1 MGSFLSNAAE
11 IHFKSDGTCSMRLV
25 ELSLSKKLIQI
36 ESKKEYSGSLEEVL
50 KNDFSGPLALTI
62 TGKGLL
68 VKKTARL
75 EQVTEQGLQHLF
87 PQMKLSEFYV
97 QHFPTGT
104 CSFIAVIR
112 KEIVNAMI
120 SAFKLK
126 SVDIVLLSLGPFVVD
141 QVVPQINSY
150 GAQLKF
156 DGHHITFDGDKNW
169 QEYSFSAG
177 EHAAFPLKIDIESI
191 PEKYLLAYASAF
203 QFTLHEQL
211 NLIEV
216 LSAEIKQNLV
226 DYAAKLKFKKHGMLI
241 LLFFFVLLMLN
252 FLVFNYY
259 NSDNQELMSKAG
271 QKSYVFENRQKME
284 EDVKVKEGMVQKLGW
299 NKGYSYAYLCDQ
311 LGQTLPKEIKLEEMQ
326 INSLYG
332 TGSGLLK
339 APQLD
344 NGSMRIKG
352 QTSSV
357 YAVNDWIY
365 TLKEKQWVKEVKL
378 EKYMADDQKGAQV
391 FTLFLSY

>member
-1 MGSFLSNAAE
+1 MNTAGSNGAE
-11 IHFKSDGTCSMRLV
+11 INLKSDGSCSIRV
-25 ELSLSKKLIQI
+25 VKLSLSKKLIQI
-36 ESKKEYSGSLEEVL
+36 ESKKEYSGSLAEVL

-68 VKKTARL
+68 IKKTTRL

-97 QHFPTGT
+97 QHFPTGAY
-104 CSFIAVIR
+104 SFIAIMR
-112 KEIVNAMI
+112 KEIVDSVI

-126 SVDIVLLSLGPFVVD
+126 SVDILLLSLGPFVVD
-141 QVVPQINSY
+141 QVIPQINSY
-150 GAQLKF
+150 GEQLKF

-169 QEYSFSAG
+169 LEYSFALDAKSG
-177 EHAAFPLKIDIESI
+177 FPLKIDMEHM
-191 PEKYLLAYASAF
+191 PENYLLAYAAAF
-203 QFTLHEQL
+203 QLILHEQL

-216 LSAEIKQNLV
+216 LSTEIKQNLI
-226 DYAAKLKFKKHGMLI
+226 DYSAKLKFKKHGMLI
-241 LLFFFVLLMLN
+241 LMFFFILLMLN

-271 QKSYVFENRQKME
+271 QKSYDFENRQKLE
-284 EDVKVKEGMVQKLGW
+284 EDVKIKESMVKRLGW

-311 LGQTLPKEIKLEEMQ
+311 IGQTLPKEIKLEEMQ
-326 INSLYG
+326 VNSLSG

-339 APQLD
+339 VPQLD

-352 QTSSV
+352 ETSSI
-357 YAVNDWIY
+357 YAVNNWIY

-378 EKYMADDQKGAQV
+378 EKYMTDDQKGAQV

>member
-1 MGSFLSNAAE
+1 MNTVVSTGAE
-11 IHFKSDGTCSMRLV
+11 IHLKPDGTCFVRLV
-25 ELSLSKKLIQI
+25 KLSLSKKLVQI
-36 ESKKEYSGSLEEVL
+36 ETKKEYSGILSEVL
-50 KNDFSGPLALTI
+50 TNDISGPLALTI

-68 VKKTARL
+68 IKKTARL

-97 QHFPTGT
+97 QHFPTGAH
-104 CSFIAVIR
+104 SFITIIR
-112 KEIVNAMI
+112 KEIVDAII
-120 SAFKLK
+120 SAFKVK
-126 SVDIVLLSLGPFVVD
+126 QVDILLLSLGPFVVD
-141 QVVPQINSY
+141 QVIPQINSY
-150 GAQLKF
+150 GEQLKF
-156 DGHHITFDGDKNW
+156 DGHQVTFDGDKNW
-169 QEYSFSAG
+169 LEYLFALDVKSG
-177 EHAAFPLKIDIESI
+177 FPLKIDMEHM
-191 PEKYLLAYASAF
+191 PENYLLAYASAF
-203 QFTLHEQL
+203 QLMLHEQL

-226 DYAAKLKFKKHGMLI
+226 DYSAKLKFKKYGMLM
-241 LLFFFVLLMLN
+241 LMFFFVLLMIN

-271 QKSYVFENRQKME
+271 QKSYVFENRQKLE
-284 EDVKVKEGMVQKLGW
+284 ADVKIKENTVQKLGW

-311 LGQTLPKEIKLEEMQ
+311 IGQTLPKEIKLEEMQ
-326 INSLYG
+326 VNSLSG

-339 APQLD
+339 VPQLD

-352 QTSSV
+352 ETSSI
-357 YAVNDWIY
+357 YAVNNWIY

-378 EKYMADDQKGAQV
+378 EKYMTDDQKGAQV